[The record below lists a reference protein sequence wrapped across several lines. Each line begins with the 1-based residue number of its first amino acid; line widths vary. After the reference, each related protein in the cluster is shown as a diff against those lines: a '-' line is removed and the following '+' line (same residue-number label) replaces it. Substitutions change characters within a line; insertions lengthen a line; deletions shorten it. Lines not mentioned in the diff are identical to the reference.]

1 MANGKDGRR
10 EQELFADDSP
20 KEPILVAKVL
30 VDLSLDKVFDY
41 SIPEELA
48 GRIKPGSK
56 VKVPFG
62 RSSAPRSGYVISV
75 SREVEYPRNIKSLG
89 ELCDERPQIPDSL
102 LKLGEWMSNYYCC
115 SKEHALRTLLPSA
128 VRSGK
133 VKAKMRVHCY
143 ISDSEAA
150 ERFLV
155 DSAKKAKAKAAILKE
170 LKLSPGIEVDSL
182 LKRVKVGPSVL
193 TALVKLGLVSKESRA
208 ADRDPFGGA
217 VIVPDKVKAANPEQ
231 AAALKQ
237 IYEMLERPA
246 GSQHVLLL
254 HGVTGS
260 GKTEVYLQT
269 ITRVLAKG
277 GDSIVLVPEI
287 ALTPQTVQRFRARFG
302 NMVSVLHSGLTDGE
316 RHDEWMKVRD
326 GRVRIA
332 VGARSALF
340 APFEKLKLIVV
351 DEEHEGSYKQSES
364 PRYNAR
370 DVAVM
375 RGQFEGATVILGS
388 ATPSLESYS
397 NALSGK
403 YALARLSTRAA
414 EGICMPSVTVADM
427 RLEAKDDGKI
437 PFISKLLLDGIYLR
451 LSRGE
456 QSIIFL
462 NRRGFARQLACD
474 CCGYVALC
482 PDCAVAYTY
491 HRKRETLS
499 CHLCGSVIEAPKTC
513 PACASD
519 KIRYSGLGTE
529 RIESLLSSFFKSARI
544 ARMDSDTM
552 TNPKLYEKVLSEF
565 GRGKIDILVGTQMI
579 AKGLD
584 FPQVTLVGIVNAD
597 QGLYIPDFRAAERTF
612 QLLTQVSGRAGRG
625 GVAGEVIVQTCSPFN
640 IAIKAAVEHD
650 WESFYS
656 DELLVRKELKYPPFG
671 HLIAVHFNGVDAA
684 AVESYATGFMSRIA
698 SAIDPETITSEPSPA
713 PIERIKGKC
722 RYIAIFRGGRM
733 AKLRQK
739 LREEM
744 LHGHKRPEGL
754 ELHIDV
760 DAVSLL

>member
-1 MANGKDGRR
+1 MS
-10 EQELFADDSP
+10 QERQQKLFAE
-20 KEPILVAKVL
+20 EPSQGPVLIARVL

-41 SIPEELA
+41 AIPANLA
-48 GRIKPGSK
+48 GRVKPGSK

-62 RSSAPRSGYVISV
+62 KSAEPRHGYVISI
-75 SREVEYPRNIKSLG
+75 SHESAYAKIKQIDSLA
-89 ELCDERPQIPDSL
+89 DEKPQIPPSL
-102 LKLGEWMSNYYCC
+102 LKLGDWMSQYYCC
-115 SKEHALRTLLPSA
+115 SKEHALRTLLPGA

-133 VKAKMRVHCY
+133 VKTKMRIHCY
-143 ISDSEAA
+143 IADVEAA
-150 ERFLV
+150 EDFLMK
-155 DSAKKAKAKAAILKE
+155 SAKRAKAKASILKE
-170 LKLSPGIEVDSL
+170 LKLSPGIELETLINITKAS
-182 LKRVKVGPSVL
+182 KAVL
-193 TALVKLGLVSKESRA
+193 NALVKSGLVSKEERA
-208 ADRDPFGGA
+208 ADRDPFAGIK
-217 VIVPDKVKAANPEQ
+217 VIADMPKTPNAEQ
-231 AAALKQ
+231 AAALKV
-237 IYEMLERPA
+237 IIDTMESPSGR
-246 GSQHVLLL
+246 HVILL

-260 GKTEVYLQT
+260 GKTEVYLQA
-269 ITRVLAKG
+269 ISRAIAKG
-277 GDSIVLVPEI
+277 GDAIVLVPEI
-287 ALTPQTVQRFRARFG
+287 SLTPQTVHRFRARFG
-302 NMVSVLHSGLTDGE
+302 DMVSVLHSGLTDGQ

-340 APFEKLKLIVV
+340 APFEKLALIVV
-351 DEEHEGSYKQSES
+351 DEEHENSYKQSEA

-375 RGQFEGATVILGS
+375 RGVMEGAAVVLGS

-403 YALARLSTRAA
+403 YALARMTMRAA
-414 EGICMPSVTVADM
+414 EGICMPTILVSDM

-437 PFISKLLLDGIYLR
+437 PFLSKMLVDAIYER
-451 LSRGE
+451 LKRGE

-474 CCGYVALC
+474 SCGYVAMC
-482 PDCAVAYTY
+482 PECSVAYTY

-499 CHLCGSVIEAPKTC
+499 CHLCGSVIEAPRQCPTC
-513 PACASD
+513 SSD

-529 RIESLLSSFFKSARI
+529 RIESLLGAFFKSARI

-552 TNPKLYEKVLSEF
+552 TRPQLYEKVLSDF
-565 GRGKIDILVGTQMI
+565 GRGRIDILVGTQMI

-625 GVAGEVIVQTCSPFN
+625 GVAGEVVVQTCSPFN
-640 IAIKAAVEHD
+640 IAIKAAIEHD
-650 WESFYS
+650 WESFYG

-671 HLIAVHFNGVDAA
+671 HLIAVHFNGEDPTMI
-684 AVESYATGFMSRIA
+684 ESYASGFMTRIA
-698 SAIDPETITSEPSPA
+698 SALDKETVVSEPVPA

-722 RYIAIFRGGRM
+722 RYIAIFRGGNM
-733 AKLRQK
+733 TKLRQR
-739 LREEM
+739 LREE
-744 LHGHKRPEGL
+744 LLRGHKRPKGL
-754 ELHIDV
+754 ELQIDV
-760 DAVSLL
+760 DAMSLM